1 MNYDILYETECDT
14 VVAMYEDKRIN
25 NKSYQSE
32 RELETE
38 LIENL
43 IKLGYEYIN
52 IKNEK
57 ELTANLKTQLEKL
70 NNYKFEQ
77 DEWEIFLKKEI
88 LKDSILEKAKIIH
101 NDEGK
106 LTTKN
111 NAHIEKNINLIDR
124 NNIHNN
130 KLQVIN
136 QYKEDN
142 GLY

>member
-1 MNYDILYETECDT
+1 MNYNILYETECDT
-14 VVAMYEDKRIN
+14 VVAMYEDKRTS

-111 NAHIEKNINLIDR
+111 NAHIEKI
-124 NNIHNN
+124 
-130 KLQVIN
+130 
-136 QYKEDN
+136 
-142 GLY
+142 

>member
-88 LKDSILEKAKIIH
+88 LKDIILEKAKIIH
-101 NDEGK
+101 ND
-106 LTTKN
+106 
-111 NAHIEKNINLIDR
+111 
-124 NNIHNN
+124 
-130 KLQVIN
+130 
-136 QYKEDN
+136 
-142 GLY
+142 